1 MAQNGRVH
9 PNCVN
14 ANNPYHECGMY
25 CLEKI
30 AQGQGQKEK
39 KKSSKYSYFLQVFF
53 VHMFYDCAIFLEIT
67 VD

>member
-39 KKSSKYSYFLQVFF
+39 KKLGKYGYWLQVFF
-53 VHMFYDCAIFLEIT
+53 VHLFYYCAIFLEIT